1 MNDPGD
7 MESGRMENIKKNNK
21 IFSAIT
27 YYSSI
32 IVLFALLVPL
42 NWLITQSL
50 MGYDMT
56 AIVLGLSGAIGIAMI
71 LLVISQNKHRLLLLS
86 MISTAYS
93 FMIGA
98 IYFHFL
104 PTMEDMAR
112 SYGPV
117 EENRIFSGN
126 HGFDPSTVD
135 LVFYDRLLLIVM
147 IFFLLVAFISGIGFI
162 RDNILEKR
170 TKFKIV
176 EH

>member
-1 MNDPGD
+1 
-7 MESGRMENIKKNNK
+7 MERIKMSNNT
-21 IFSAIT
+21 FSSIA

-32 IVLFALLVPL
+32 IILFALLGPL

-104 PTMEDMAR
+104 PTMKDLAR
-112 SYGPV
+112 SYEPV
-117 EENRIFSGN
+117 EGNRIFTAPG
-126 HGFDPSTVD
+126 GFDPSTVD
-135 LVFYDRLLLIVM
+135 FVFYDRLLLIGL
-147 IFFLLVAFISGIGFI
+147 IFFLLVAIVSGIGAI
-162 RDNILEKR
+162 RDKILEKR